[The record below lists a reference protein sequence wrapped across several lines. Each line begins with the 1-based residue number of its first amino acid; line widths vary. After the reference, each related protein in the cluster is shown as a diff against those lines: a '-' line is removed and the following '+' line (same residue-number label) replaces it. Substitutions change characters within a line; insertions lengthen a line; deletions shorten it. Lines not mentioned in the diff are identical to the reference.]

1 MINLQPKNA
10 GFTFVEVLVSL
21 VLLAL
26 LASVVIPVSDL
37 VSRQAKEREL
47 KNSLLEIRKALDAYK
62 EASEKNEIPKAYQT
76 QSGYPPNLKILEGIP
91 LEENKQG
98 TTHRRFIRKIPT
110 DPFTTQKDV
119 LPENSWGKRS
129 YLSEASAPQVGEDV
143 YDIYSLSDQIGTN
156 GIAYREW

>member
-1 MINLQPKNA
+1 MINSQQNNT

-37 VSRQAKEREL
+37 VSRHAKEREL

-62 EASEKNEIPKAYQT
+62 EATEKNEIPKAYQT
-76 QSGYPPNLKILEGIP
+76 KSGYPPNLKILEGIP
-91 LEENKQG
+91 LEENKQRENY
-98 TTHRRFIRKIPT
+98 RRFIRKIPL
-110 DPFTTQKDV
+110 DPFATEKNI

-129 YLSEASAPQVGEDV
+129 YFSEASAPQTGEDV